1 MANGASCLI
10 RTTAGPCIHWE
21 AWDIPAG
28 DFSLPRELAGQ
39 LRDIRA
45 EHAAWAYDMAHME
58 AAGRSVAD
66 WLTGGGTLS
75 MWWCSLL
82 YERHP
87 KMTPSLYAIYKL
99 RALERLLLRLANEH
113 PAQGNFAVTL
123 CGGDRLLTQT
133 LANLC
138 EAYGWGFSHEDGQD
152 TSGNGEESLLRRCYA
167 AVPPLLRA
175 TARFFHWYWKIWRSF
190 TPVEQLPQAT
200 TGTTATIATYFP
212 NVDMDAAKAGR
223 FRSRYWESL
232 HDALAPVATGIRWLF
247 VRFPAPQ
254 MSLEQCLAFR
264 DTLAQKRA
272 DGLSFTWIEECL
284 HHSDMW
290 QAIRRFLRV
299 RAASLRIE
307 DAVHR
312 ASHFKGSKL
321 QFWQYIKD
329 DYAESFRGWRCLERC
344 LQARGINNYVR
355 MAGGQRWTLFPLE
368 NCPWERMLTHAVHEA
383 NAGPVY
389 GVQHSTIRPTDF
401 RYFDDPRLFADT
413 SADFVPDAICGNGRS
428 ACAQWQEAGVPASRL
443 GQMEALRYLYLA
455 SALSQQPTANVAPSM
470 PDTRKELLVLTSF
483 FRDETFAHL
492 ALLAKAANDGLLQ
505 GWNITLKAH
514 PYLPAQE
521 LLQHFPGDWSR
532 DIRIADGP
540 MAPLLRPGVL
550 VWASNSTTAALEA
563 ALKGLSV
570 MVMQP
575 SGDFDLCPMQD
586 IPGLI
591 RTATVDDVKK
601 GLGAAKPL
609 AIPQDYLL
617 LDKALPA
624 WRRLLDLPPEQ

>member
-1 MANGASCLI
+1 MPDDTGCLI
-10 RTTAGPCIHWE
+10 RTSVGPSIHWE
-21 AWDIPAG
+21 AWDIPTG
-28 DFSLPRELAGQ
+28 DFSLPRELTIL

-45 EHAAWAYDMAHME
+45 EHATWAYDIAHVE
-58 AAGRSVAD
+58 TAGRTVAE
-66 WLTGGGTLS
+66 WLTGGDTLS

-87 KMTPSLYAIYKL
+87 KMTPALYTIYKL
-99 RALERLLLRLANEH
+99 RTLERLLLRLEK
-113 PAQGNFAVTL
+113 QRSGQDVFAISL
-123 CGGDRLLTQT
+123 CGGDRLLAQT
-133 LANLC
+133 IANLC
-138 EAYGWGFSHEDGQD
+138 EEYGWGFTRADGGSQEHGD
-152 TSGNGEESLLRRCYA
+152 GKGLLRRCYD

-175 TARFFHWYWKIWRSF
+175 TARFVHWYWKIWRTF
-190 TPVEQLPQAT
+190 TPVTQLPMSPL
-200 TGTTATIATYFP
+200 GKTATIATYFP

-232 HDALAPVATGIRWLF
+232 HDALAPVASGIRWLF

-254 MSLEQCLAFR
+254 MTLEQCIAFR
-264 DTLAQKRA
+264 DRLAQQRK
-272 DGLSFTWIEECL
+272 DGLSFVWIEECL
-284 HHSDMW
+284 KRRDMW
-290 QAIRRFLRV
+290 VAIRRFLRL

-312 ASHFKGSKL
+312 ASHFRGSKL
-321 QFWQYIKD
+321 RFWPYIRE

-344 LQARGINNYVR
+344 LQARGLDNYVR
-355 MAGGQRWTLFPLE
+355 MTGEQRWTLFPLE
-368 NCPWERMLTHAVHEA
+368 NCPWERMLTHAVHTA
-383 NAGPVY
+383 AAGPVY

-401 RYFDDPRLFADT
+401 RYFDDERLFSDVGV
-413 SADFVPDAICGNGRS
+413 DFVPDAICGNGRS
-428 ACAQWQEAGVPASRL
+428 ACDQWRECGVPESRL

-455 SALSQQPTANVAPSM
+455 KDAAERTATSVSAPP
-470 PDTRKELLVLTSF
+470 RELLVLTSF

-492 ALLAKAANDGLLQ
+492 ALLARAAQEGLLH
-505 GWNITLKAH
+505 GWDITLKAH

-521 LLQHFPGDWSR
+521 LLQHFPGEWSK
-532 DIRIADGP
+532 DIRIADGGI
-540 MAPLLRPGVL
+540 APLLKPGVL
-550 VWASNSTTAALEA
+550 VWAANSTTAALEA
-563 ALKGLSV
+563 ALKGLPV

-601 GLGAAKPL
+601 GLEE
-609 AIPQDYLL
+609 AIPLEIPGDYLL

-624 WRRLLDLPPEQ
+624 WRRLLDLPQGD